1 MQEERAQQREVALAR
16 AREVEQERVH
26 RYFEAEEA
34 KRESYEAFLSE
45 RHEARADAFTERRIA
60 AQAALA
66 GGMGK
71 ALLAKVPPTPLL
83 PARVMRCCAAPAQP
97 VALAA
102 GAASGPRLRGQ

>member
-1 MQEERAQQREVALAR
+1 
-16 AREVEQERVH
+16 
-26 RYFEAEEA
+26 
-34 KRESYEAFLSE
+34 
-45 RHEARADAFTERRIA
+45 
-60 AQAALA
+60 LA

>member
-1 MQEERAQQREVALAR
+1 MKM
-16 AREVEQERVH
+16 
-26 RYFEAEEA
+26 
-34 KRESYEAFLSE
+34 KR
-45 RHEARADAFTERRIA
+45 A